1 MATKDKRFAWFSWGV
16 VVFTLGVILWG
27 AYVRASG
34 SGAGCGSS
42 WPTCNGE
49 VIPRPKNMQTVIEFA
64 HRATSGVDFLAV
76 LVQLLWARR
85 VFPAGGPLRRAA
97 GAAMALMVTEALVG
111 AGLVIF
117 EHVAGDTS
125 VARAIWTA
133 AHLTNTFLLVASLTM
148 VALWGTRGEPAS
160 FRWPGV
166 VGGLGVAAL
175 LGTLLLGISGAITA
189 LGDTLFQSKTLVEGI
204 QQDLSPTAH
213 FLVKLRVL
221 HPLAGLL
228 VGGFLLA
235 SLGRML
241 ERDATPWDRRMGW
254 IVSGLFAVQVAVGF
268 VNLGLLAPI
277 PLQVIHLLM
286 ADLVWMALVVLVVG
300 RLSCSLEV

>member
-1 MATKDKRFAWFSWGV
+1 V
-16 VVFTLGVILWG
+16 VAFTLGVILWG

-49 VIPRPKNMQTVIEFA
+49 VIPRPRSIQTVIEFT
-64 HRATSGVDFLAV
+64 HRATSGIDFLAV
-76 LVQLLWARR
+76 LVQLVWARR
-85 VFPAGGPLRRAA
+85 AFAPGPVRRAA
-97 GAAMALMVTEALVG
+97 AAAMALMVTEALVG

-125 VARAIWTA
+125 VARAVWTA
-133 AHLTNTFLLVASLTM
+133 VHLTNTFLLVAALTL
-148 VALWGTRGEPAS
+148 VAFWSTRGEPRG

-166 VGGLGVAAL
+166 AGALGVAAL
-175 LGTLLLGISGAITA
+175 LGTLVLGISGAITA
-189 LGDTLFQSKTLVEGI
+189 LGDTLFQSKTLAEGI
-204 QQDLSPTAH
+204 RQDLSPTAH

-221 HPLAGLL
+221 HPVAGLL

-241 ERDATPWDRRMGW
+241 EKDATPWDRRLGW
-254 IVSGLFAVQVAVGF
+254 TAGGLFVAQVAVGF
-268 VNLGLLAPI
+268 TNLGLLAPI
-277 PLQVIHLLM
+277 PLQMVHLLV
-286 ADLVWMALVVLVVG
+286 ADLVWMTLVVLVAGRMSRPVG
-300 RLSCSLEV
+300 G